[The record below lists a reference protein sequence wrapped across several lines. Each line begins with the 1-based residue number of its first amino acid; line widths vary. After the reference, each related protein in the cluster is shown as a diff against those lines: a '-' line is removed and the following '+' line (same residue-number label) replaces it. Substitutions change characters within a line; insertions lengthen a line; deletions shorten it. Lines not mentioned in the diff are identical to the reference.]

1 MARKPCIMA
10 KVSLRTRTKERESIT
25 EKYWSDPK
33 KSNNRHK
40 MIIINTNLYI
50 VIDLKS
56 FIPYMN
62 KMSRTSYEFNIKCR
76 PDA

>member
-1 MARKPCIMA
+1 MA
-10 KVSLRTRTKERESIT
+10 KIFIRTRTKKRDQHREILVRL
-25 EKYWSDPK
+25 K

-40 MIIINTNLYI
+40 MININTNFYI

-56 FIPYMN
+56 FILYMN

-76 PDA
+76 QDA